1 MKPKYL
7 IPMAALVAAIFY
19 YLTCFRT
26 FTWWDSSEYSLAA
39 LTLGIPHPPGS
50 LLTVLLG
57 WLVTLIPLGI
67 NKFFELNL
75 LAALMAAVTVYLIGK
90 IALDLHDDKEG
101 ESTNILAILAIAVA
115 ALFFGLTHTIWYYAI
130 RITPYITTSLLTA
143 FILLAI
149 LIWIRKSQNSN
160 SHLYFG
166 LILLLF
172 GLDFSIHRTNLLML
186 PCVIL
191 WLALIKPRG
200 YITPKYYIFGFSG
213 LIIGLSAQLINIP
226 LASAQPFLNANNPDN
241 FSRFWDYITLKQ
253 YGGGWLINMF
263 PRKAPFWTVQIQDY
277 WSDFA
282 ANYFNN
288 AMQPIGY
295 LPLILGLFGLYS
307 LYRKSWR
314 IATGLTVM
322 LLFSSLGAILYFNL
336 PQNFF
341 RSLDRHYM
349 PSFVIFGLLVVF
361 GAGAIMKIAMKP
373 DTTRRY
379 SSIIIRLA
387 LIILLPICAVY
398 RNFGLVD
405 GSKSTFAYDTA
416 HNFLD
421 NLPAHAILYTQS
433 DIDTYTLWCL
443 QVAEKCR
450 TDVTVCNMSLMNT
463 PWFFQQVLANDKEY
477 PYRSENRA
485 IDSFTVIPWQD
496 STFALPYS
504 SGSNIPDTIRLTLP
518 PSIAGKYLLV
528 SDQVLYKTIL
538 ANNWKRPLC
547 FSTMLPDQSLQWL
560 KPYLRLDGLYHRL
573 IPSNSERETY
583 TALDANLTQ
592 NYRYNGYS
600 DPRVPKE
607 EPAYWVG
614 WNYCSSFVMLAGMKQ
629 ESADTAGCAGT
640 ISRLKSVIDPEA
652 IGTPPPLLDAID
664 NVCK

>member
-7 IPMAALVAAIFY
+7 FPMAALLAAIFY

-75 LAALMAAVTVYLIGK
+75 LAALMAAITVYLIGR
-90 IALDLHDDKEG
+90 IAFDLHNDKEG
-101 ESTNILAILAIAVA
+101 ESTNILAIVAIAIA
-115 ALFFGLTHTIWYYAI
+115 ALFFGLTHTIWYYAV
-130 RITPYITTSLLTA
+130 RFTPYITTALLTTL
-143 FILLAI
+143 ILLAT
-149 LIWIRKSQNSN
+149 LVWARKTETPN

-186 PCVIL
+186 PCILL
-191 WLALIKPRG
+191 WLALFKPLG
-200 YITPKYYIFGFSG
+200 FITPKYYIFGIGG
-213 LIIGLSAQLINIP
+213 LTLGLTMQIINIP

-263 PRKAPFWTVQIQDY
+263 PRKAPFWTIQVRDY
-277 WSDFA
+277 GSDFA
-282 ANYFNN
+282 ANYFNS
-288 AMQPIGY
+288 AMRPIGF
-295 LPLILGLFGLYS
+295 LPLILGLFGLYA

-314 IATGLTVM
+314 IAVGLTGM
-322 LLFSSLGAILYFNL
+322 LIFSSLGAILYFNL
-336 PQNFF
+336 PENFF
-341 RSLDRHYM
+341 RSIDRHYM
-349 PSFVIFGLLVVF
+349 PSFVIFGLLTVY

-373 DTTRRY
+373 DSTKRY

-405 GSKSTFAYDTA
+405 GSESTFAYDTA

-421 NLPAHAILYTQS
+421 NLPPHTILYTQS
-433 DIDTYTLWCL
+433 DIDTYTLWCI
-443 QVAEKCR
+443 QKAENCR

-477 PYRSENRA
+477 PYHPENSA
-485 IDSFTVIPWQD
+485 IDSFSVIPWQD
-496 STFALPYS
+496 SILALPYS
-504 SGSNIPDTIRLTLP
+504 SGSDIPDTIRLALP

-560 KPYLRLDGLYHRL
+560 KPYLRLDGLYHQL
-573 IPSNSERETY
+573 IPEASERNTY
-583 TALDANLTQ
+583 SALDSNLTQ
-592 NYRYNGYS
+592 KYGYNGYYNS
-600 DPRVPKE
+600 RVSKE

-614 WNYCSSFVMLAGMKQ
+614 WNYCSSFVILAGSKK
-629 ESADTAGCAGT
+629 ESGDTTGCAGT

-652 IGTPPPLLDAID
+652 IGTPLQLLDAID
-664 NVCK
+664 NACK